1 MRRQPRGIDP
11 IRSSQGKRNDCCPTR
26 DRSVAGRDGA
36 AASHRLGRPRSRVRP
51 CFYGTID
58 FRIPQRGPVERYDGA
73 RRGNH
78 LRGVRGRN
86 PHHDLRWVQFQRLLR
101 NSGVLESECPNG
113 TRHHLYPRTVFGR
126 HFVVSVL
133 GLFDRRTRVWPDH
146 HAERPVPSWRSS
158 AGRGHVQGL
167 PRVRNRGIRGM
178 DGNEALIA
186 THSRAPRFRVP
197 GSSQASLERRRDQEP
212 GAWNPEP

>member
-1 MRRQPRGIDP
+1 MIAARRA
-11 IRSSQGKRNDCCPTR
+11 T
-26 DRSVAGRDGA
+26 DRWLAGTVLLPAIVSGVLAAACGRVSTAPSTSASLSVGQWSGTTAQGA
-36 AASHRLGRPRSRVRP
+36 AITFVVSADEILTTISVR
-51 CFYGTID
+51 
-58 FRIPQRGPVERYDGA
+58 
-73 RRGNH
+73 
-78 LRGVRGRN
+78 
-86 PHHDLRWVQFQRLLR
+86 VQFQRLLR
-101 NSGVLESECPNG
+101 NSVVLESECLNG